1 MTRRSD
7 SSWLLSALLCCAQAL
22 ESVCLLYI
30 RPRLNLSCF
39 ILLNTSSRPAHCWL
53 VCVNLK
59 SYFVLLNTSTRS
71 ARCWLVS
78 ASTFFCFVF
87 LNPCSSTRCALYW
100 EVSRSSLNTLT
111 FIRSV
116 LISSSALWRSSDFF
130 LAHVSFV
137 QVLEY
142 FDHFL
147 IAFKSISVLLLSE
160 LLRTLPEACHL
171 ACKELY
177 AGLFST
183 LPAIYI
189 RTWLIERSS
198 AVVLR
203 RCFKFAS
210 YKLCRFSCKFFRKIF
225 IWTRHH
231 AAYINY
237 PIWIPLSSI
246 YAVNYEPPS
255 WKHSK
260 AACRWR
266 TLSDRNRICKLAC
279 HLRTEYCTILFNE
292 IN

>member
-7 SSWLLSALLCCAQAL
+7 SSWLLSALLCSAQAL

-87 LNPCSSTRCALYW
+87 LNPCSSTRSALYW

-130 LAHVSFV
+130 LLMFHSYKFLSILTIFSSLSNRFLSCCFLNSSELYQRPVIWRVKNITPVCLAHCLQFI
-137 QVLEY
+137 LEP
-142 FDHFL
+142 DW
-147 IAFKSISVLLLSE
+147 SSVLRPSYCEDVLNL
-160 LLRTLPEACHL
+160 HHINFVDFL
-171 ACKELY
+171 ANFLGKY
-177 AGLFST
+177 LFEQGIM
-183 LPAIYI
+183 P
-189 RTWLIERSS
+189 LI
-198 AVVLR
+198 
-203 RCFKFAS
+203 
-210 YKLCRFSCKFFRKIF
+210 
-225 IWTRHH
+225 
-231 AAYINY
+231 
-237 PIWIPLSSI
+237 
-246 YAVNYEPPS
+246 
-255 WKHSK
+255 
-260 AACRWR
+260 
-266 TLSDRNRICKLAC
+266 
-279 HLRTEYCTILFNE
+279 
-292 IN
+292 